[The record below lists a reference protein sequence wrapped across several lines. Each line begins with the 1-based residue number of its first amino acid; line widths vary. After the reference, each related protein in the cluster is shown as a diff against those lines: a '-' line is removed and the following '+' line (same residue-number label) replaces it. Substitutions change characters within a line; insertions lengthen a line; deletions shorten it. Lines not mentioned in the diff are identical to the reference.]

1 MERASPV
8 AAIRGRVAVRR
19 LDGLSAPAV
28 PARVRLRVRPWVV
41 QLRPYLMFVSGLAGA
56 AGLALGPGT
65 RLGVLVAAG
74 LAFFLSYGFG
84 QVLTDCFQT
93 DTDALSAPERP
104 LSAGRL
110 DRRLALAGS
119 LAGLAACGG
128 TFVLLEPRT
137 LPLVA
142 AAIAGL
148 SLYTPLKR
156 RWWAGPPWNAL
167 VVALLV
173 PIGWAC
179 AGGMRAPLTSP
190 LPLAAAALA
199 AFFGYADFVLV
210 GYFKDVEADRATGYR
225 TLPVAFGR
233 RRATAVAHLLSLLG
247 LAAGLVAILSARP
260 SAPVGAA
267 VAATL
272 WTAALVAAIA
282 GHVRLARVRTDERAH
297 EAIVPVVVSFVFLMA
312 AIAVAGRPGWWPLL
326 LLYAGAFPLSAARR
340 PVRAQV

>member
-1 MERASPV
+1 MIS
-8 AAIRGRVAVRR
+8 
-19 LDGLSAPAV
+19 LDGV
-28 PARVRLRVRPWVV
+28 PVSPLRAGLRFRLRPWLV
-41 QLRPYLMFVSGLAGA
+41 QLRPYLMFVSGAAGA
-56 AGLALGPGT
+56 AGLSLGPGT
-65 RLGVLVAAG
+65 RPAVLVAAG

-119 LAGLAACGG
+119 LLGLAACGA

-137 LPLVA
+137 LPLVVG
-142 AAIAGL
+142 AIAGL
-148 SLYTPLKR
+148 ALYTPLKR

-179 AGGMRAPLTSP
+179 AGGLRASGPWP
-190 LPLAAAALA
+190 PALATATGA
-199 AFFGYADFVLV
+199 AFFAYADFVLV

-233 RRATAVAHLLSLLG
+233 RRAGAVAHLLPVPG
-247 LAAGLVAILSARP
+247 LVAGLVAILSVRP
-260 SAPVGAA
+260 EFPTGAPVAA
-267 VAATL
+267 IL
-272 WTAALVAAIA
+272 WTVALLAALV
-282 GHVRLARVRTDERAH
+282 GHLRLGRVRSDARAH
-297 EAIVPVVVSFVFLMA
+297 RAIVPVLGSFVFLMA
-312 AIAVAGRPGWWPLL
+312 AIAAAARPGWGLILL
-326 LLYAGAFPLSAARR
+326 AGAGALPLSVARR